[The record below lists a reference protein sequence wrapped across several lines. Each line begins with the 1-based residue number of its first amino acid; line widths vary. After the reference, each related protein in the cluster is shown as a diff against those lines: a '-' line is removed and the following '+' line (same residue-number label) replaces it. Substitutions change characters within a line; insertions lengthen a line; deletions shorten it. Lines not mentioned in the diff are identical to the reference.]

1 MDYKA
6 QAESKQVDEVE
17 ARERKALVASL
28 VQLSQTYHERTK
40 AKEEEGA

>member
-6 QAESKQVDEVE
+6 QAETKQHDEVE

-40 AKEEEGA
+40 AKEEETA

>member
-1 MDYKA
+1 MDYRA

-17 ARERKALVASL
+17 QRERKALVASL

-40 AKEEEGA
+40 AKEAEGA

>member
-6 QAESKQVDEVE
+6 QAESRQVHEVE
-17 ARERKALVASL
+17 AGERKALLASL

-40 AKEEEGA
+40 AKEAESA